1 MVQPHGPESVF
12 LTFPKEEC
20 EKYPDRPPDPQ
31 TDGRQPPPSAHRRRR
46 RTENWVA
53 QTVGPATEHK
63 NRTLQLYGKVIPG
76 RVRQPPRSGRQPTD
90 SNSGDLGLPSR
101 PKPRP
106 RLRQGENITLGS
118 GGVNGNIVSEWWDG
132 HEAHS
137 HT

>member
-1 MVQPHGPESVF
+1 MVRSRCSSHFQRRNVRN
-12 LTFPKEEC
+12 T
-20 EKYPDRPPDPQ
+20 Q
-31 TDGRQPPPSAHRRRR
+31 TDLQTHRRTAGSHRRRR
-46 RTENWVA
+46 TDA
-53 QTVGPATEHK
+53 VGAPRSGSPKQSARRQSTK

-76 RVRQPPRSGRQPTD
+76 RVRQPPQSGRQPTD